1 MVLVE
6 CLECDAEIWDNADK
20 CHHCGTPNCSVSD
33 RKLIEDMDN
42 MSSSSTVIPLLFF
55 GFILAIIIAVVLA
68 FG

>member
-33 RKLIEDMDN
+33 RKLIEALDK
-42 MSSSSTVIPLLFF
+42 SVGKIFLFF
-55 GFILAIIIAVVLA
+55 LGFLAIMLITAVLA